1 MAHSDREVL
10 AGVRLL
16 VCVARADGRL
26 TDHELAALD
35 GAVQALP
42 SGKGKTSLEELLA
55 SDIDFDAELVQLRS
69 PEARKSVY
77 EAALVLANTDGAASV
92 QELAMLERLQPL
104 EGEATLLGQL
114 VGETRDTLLPT
125 RLPTMHDPRQR
136 EVEVQEDT
144 LKYAILCAGLGA
156 MPVPGAAII
165 TDLAVVALQVKLVR
179 DIGCYWGH
187 NLDAS
192 AARTLLGGMAG
203 SVGLRI
209 AVNNVARL
217 IPGWGSML
225 GAATSFGTTVAVGR
239 AAHAWFSSGAAM
251 SPDELRRSYE
261 AGVAE
266 GRSAFVQEK
275 VRLDAA
281 RERNAAALS
290 ALNERLA
297 RKEITQEQFLVAVEQ
312 LK

>member
-16 VCVARADGRL
+16 VCVARADGQL

-35 GAVQALP
+35 GAIQVLP
-42 SGKGKTSLEELLA
+42 TGSAGSSLEELLA

-69 PEARKSVY
+69 PESRKRVY
-77 EAALVLANTDGAASV
+77 DAALVLANADGAASPE
-92 QELAMLERLQPL
+92 ELAMLERLQPL
-104 EGEATLLGQL
+104 QGEATLLGQL
-114 VGETRDTLLPT
+114 VGETRDTIFLT
-125 RLPTMHDPRQR
+125 RLPTVHDPQQR
-136 EVEVQEDT
+136 EVEIQEDT

-187 NLDAS
+187 DLDGA

-203 SVGLRI
+203 SIGLRI

-217 IPGWGSML
+217 IPGWGSVM

-239 AAHAWFSSGAAM
+239 AANAWFSSGAAM
-251 SPDELRRSYE
+251 SPDELRKSYE

-266 GRSAFVQEK
+266 GRSAFVKQK
-275 VRLDAA
+275 VRLDVASK
-281 RERNAAALS
+281 RNTAALS
-290 ALNERLA
+290 ALNDRLA
-297 RKEITQEQFLVAVEQ
+297 LKEITQEDFLVAVEQ

>member
-26 TDHELAALD
+26 TDHELAALE

-42 SGKGKTSLEELLA
+42 AGTRGASVEELLA
-55 SDIDFDAELVQLRS
+55 ADIHFDAELVQLRS

-77 EAALVLANTDGAASV
+77 DAALVLANVDGAASP

-104 EGEATLLGQL
+104 EGEATLFGQL
-114 VGETRDTLLPT
+114 VGETRETLFPT

-136 EVEVQEDT
+136 EVEIQEDT

-156 MPVPGAAII
+156 MPVPGAAIF

-187 NLDAS
+187 SLDAS

-217 IPGWGSML
+217 IPGWGSVL

-239 AAHAWFSSGAAM
+239 AANAWFSSGAAL

-266 GRSAFVQEK
+266 GRSAFVQQK

-281 RERNAAALS
+281 QGRNSEALS
-290 ALNERLA
+290 SLNDQLA
-297 RKEITQEQFLVAVEQ
+297 RKEITQDEFLVAVEK

>member
-16 VCVARADGRL
+16 VCVARADGQL

-35 GAVQALP
+35 GAIQVLP
-42 SGKGKTSLEELLA
+42 AGSAGSTLEELLA

-69 PEARKSVY
+69 PESRKRVY
-77 EAALVLANTDGAASV
+77 DAALVLANADGAASPE
-92 QELAMLERLQPL
+92 ELAMLERLQPL
-104 EGEATLLGQL
+104 QGEATLLGQL
-114 VGETRDTLLPT
+114 VGETRDTIFLT
-125 RLPTMHDPRQR
+125 RLPTVHDPQQR
-136 EVEVQEDT
+136 EVEIQEDT

-187 NLDAS
+187 DLDGA

-203 SVGLRI
+203 SIGLRI

-217 IPGWGSML
+217 IPGWGSVM

-239 AAHAWFSSGAAM
+239 AANAWFSSGAAM
-251 SPDELRRSYE
+251 SPDELRKSYE

-266 GRSAFVQEK
+266 GRSAFVKQK
-275 VRLDAA
+275 VRLDGASK
-281 RERNAAALS
+281 RNTAALS
-290 ALNERLA
+290 ALNDRLA
-297 RKEITQEQFLVAVEQ
+297 RKEITQEDFLVAVEQ

>member
-16 VCVARADGRL
+16 VCVARADGQL

-35 GAVQALP
+35 AAIQVLP
-42 SGKGKTSLEELLA
+42 TGSAGSSLEELLA

-69 PEARKSVY
+69 PESRKRVY
-77 EAALVLANTDGAASV
+77 DAALVLANADGAASPE
-92 QELAMLERLQPL
+92 ELAMLERLQPL
-104 EGEATLLGQL
+104 QGEATLLGQL
-114 VGETRDTLLPT
+114 VGETRDTIFLT
-125 RLPTMHDPRQR
+125 RLPTVHDPQQR
-136 EVEVQEDT
+136 EVEIQEDT

-187 NLDAS
+187 DLDGA

-203 SVGLRI
+203 SIGLRI

-217 IPGWGSML
+217 IPGWGSVM

-239 AAHAWFSSGAAM
+239 AANAWFSSGAAM
-251 SPDELRRSYE
+251 SPDELRKSYE

-266 GRSAFVQEK
+266 GRSAFVKQK
-275 VRLDAA
+275 VRLDVASK
-281 RERNAAALS
+281 RNTAALS
-290 ALNERLA
+290 ALNDRLA
-297 RKEITQEQFLVAVEQ
+297 LKEITQEDFLVAVEQ

>member
-16 VCVARADGRL
+16 VCVARADGHL

-35 GAVQALP
+35 GAIQVLP
-42 SGKGKTSLEELLA
+42 AGSAGSSLEELLA

-69 PEARKSVY
+69 PESRKRVY
-77 EAALVLANTDGAASV
+77 DAALVLANADGAASPE
-92 QELAMLERLQPL
+92 ELAMLERLQPL
-104 EGEATLLGQL
+104 QGEATLLGQL
-114 VGETRDTLLPT
+114 VGETRDTIFLM
-125 RLPTMHDPRQR
+125 RLPTVHDPQQR
-136 EVEVQEDT
+136 EVEIQEDT

-187 NLDAS
+187 DLDGA

-203 SVGLRI
+203 SIGLRI

-217 IPGWGSML
+217 IPGWGSVM

-239 AAHAWFSSGAAM
+239 AANAWFSSGAAM
-251 SPDELRRSYE
+251 SPDELRKSYE

-266 GRSAFVQEK
+266 GRSAFVKQK
-275 VRLDAA
+275 IRLDGASK
-281 RERNAAALS
+281 RNTAALS
-290 ALNERLA
+290 ALNDRLA
-297 RKEITQEQFLVAVEQ
+297 RKEITQEDFLVAVEQ

>member
-16 VCVARADGRL
+16 VCVARADGQL

-35 GAVQALP
+35 GAIQVLP
-42 SGKGKTSLEELLA
+42 TGSAGSSLEELLA

-69 PEARKSVY
+69 PESRKRVY
-77 EAALVLANTDGAASV
+77 DAALVLANADGAASAE
-92 QELAMLERLQPL
+92 ELAMLERLQPL
-104 EGEATLLGQL
+104 QGEATLLGQL
-114 VGETRDTLLPT
+114 VGETRDTIFLM
-125 RLPTMHDPRQR
+125 RLPTVHDPQQR
-136 EVEVQEDT
+136 EVEIQEDT

-187 NLDAS
+187 DLDGA

-203 SVGLRI
+203 SIGLRI

-217 IPGWGSML
+217 IPGWGSVM

-239 AAHAWFSSGAAM
+239 AANAWFSSGAAM
-251 SPDELRRSYE
+251 SPDELRKSYE

-266 GRSAFVQEK
+266 GRSAFVKQK
-275 VRLDAA
+275 VRLDVASK
-281 RERNAAALS
+281 RNTAALS
-290 ALNERLA
+290 ALNDRLA
-297 RKEITQEQFLVAVEQ
+297 RKEITQEDFLVAVEQ

>member
-16 VCVARADGRL
+16 VCVARADGHL

-35 GAVQALP
+35 GAIQVLP
-42 SGKGKTSLEELLA
+42 AGSAGSSLEELLA

-69 PEARKSVY
+69 PESRKRVY
-77 EAALVLANTDGAASV
+77 DAALVLANADGAASPE
-92 QELAMLERLQPL
+92 ELAMLERLQPL
-104 EGEATLLGQL
+104 QGEATLLGQL
-114 VGETRDTLLPT
+114 VGETRDTIFLM
-125 RLPTMHDPRQR
+125 RLPTVHDPQQR
-136 EVEVQEDT
+136 EVEIQEDT

-187 NLDAS
+187 DLDGA

-203 SVGLRI
+203 SIGLRI

-217 IPGWGSML
+217 IPGWGSVM

-239 AAHAWFSSGAAM
+239 AANAWFSSGAAM
-251 SPDELRRSYE
+251 SPDELRKSYE

-266 GRSAFVQEK
+266 GRSAFVKQK
-275 VRLDAA
+275 IRLDAA
-281 RERNAAALS
+281 SKRNTAALS
-290 ALNERLA
+290 ALNDRLA
-297 RKEITQEQFLVAVEQ
+297 RKEITQEDFLVAVEQ